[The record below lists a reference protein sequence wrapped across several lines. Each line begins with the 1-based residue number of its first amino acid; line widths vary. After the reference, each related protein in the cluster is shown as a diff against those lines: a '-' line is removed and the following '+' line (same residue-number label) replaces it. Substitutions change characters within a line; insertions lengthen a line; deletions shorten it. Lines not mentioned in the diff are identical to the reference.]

1 MLDLGCG
8 YGWHCK
14 FAAEQGA
21 VRVLGL
27 DLSRKMI
34 QEAEKRSA
42 GTQIE
47 YRVCGIE
54 EYGYPENRWDC
65 VVSNLALHYIE
76 NEAVFQNVYG
86 TLKRDGVFL
95 FNIEHPVFTAG
106 RNDGNSGNER

>member
-1 MLDLGCG
+1 MQVCG
-8 YGWHCK
+8 GTGGDPGI
-14 FAAEQGA
+14 GA
-21 VRVLGL
+21 GFEPEN
-27 DLSRKMI
+27 DSGNP
-34 QEAEKRSA
+34 KRSA